1 MSFDFRASNPDGI
14 ILYTAINN
22 DKQADFIVCNLLNGN
37 VSCGFSAG
45 GGILRLTSAD
55 AVYSDGTWHT
65 VSFVSCLDFFCRFF
79 CLIWFFGLFSVVVYI
94 IVVFVIFCIFLCVRY
109 FNFF

>member
-65 VSFVSCLDFFCRFF
+65 VSFVSCLDFFF
-79 CLIWFFGLFSVVVYI
+79 
-94 IVVFVIFCIFLCVRY
+94 VVFLFDLVFWFVLSCCLYYRCFRY
-109 FNFF
+109 FLYFFVCSMF

>member
-14 ILYTAINN
+14 ILYTAIDN

-45 GGILRLTSAD
+45 GGILRLTSPD

-79 CLIWFFGLFSVVVYI
+79 LFDLVFVYI
-94 IVVFVIFCIFLCVRY
+94 IVVFVIFCIFLCFLY

>member
-14 ILYTAINN
+14 ILYTAIDN
-22 DKQADFIVCNLLNGN
+22 DKQADFIVCNLLNGK

-45 GGILRLTSAD
+45 GGILRLTSPD

-79 CLIWFFGLFSVVVYI
+79 LFDLVFVYI
-94 IVVFVIFCIFLCVRY
+94 IVVFVIFCIFLCVLY

>member
-65 VSFVSCLDFFCRFF
+65 VSFVSCLDFF
-79 CLIWFFGLFSVVVYI
+79 
-94 IVVFVIFCIFLCVRY
+94 VVFLFDLVFWFVLSCCLYYRCFRY
-109 FNFF
+109 FLYIFVCSIF